1 MLSNGKRE
9 KDGRSKVERKER
21 VSMSLGITLKIL
33 GNEKAKKFLKI
44 RRCNIKFEVLCVV
57 TV

>member
-9 KDGRSKVERKER
+9 KDGRSKVEREER
-21 VSMSLGITLKIL
+21 VSMSLGITLKIP
-33 GNEKAKKFLKI
+33 GNEKAKKFLK

>member
-9 KDGRSKVERKER
+9 KDGRSKVKREER
-21 VSMSLGITLKIL
+21 VSMSLGITLKIP
-33 GNEKAKKFLKI
+33 GNEKAKKFLK